1 MTLEKDTAKDK
12 AKPNM
17 EVTII
22 DERTI
27 RNKIYEVRGV
37 KVMLDFELAEIY
49 GYSTKA
55 FNQQVK
61 NNIEKF
67 DEDFRFQLTWDEL
80 NSLSRSKKLT
90 LNKNTGR
97 GSNVKYLPYVFTE
110 SGIYM
115 LMTVLKGDLAVKQS
129 KALIRTFRAMKDYI
143 IENQDLVGRH
153 EFAQLQLVVS
163 KNKDFEIRS
172 RKKLNEI
179 DEQLKSVVDNMSN
192 VVMRSEL
199 SPFLLDF
206 GKPTEKH
213 EFLILNGE
221 PAKAT
226 ETYINLYSEAK
237 KSVFIIDNYIN
248 IKTLRLLQDVQP
260 GVNVTIFSDNTG
272 NKLHA
277 SDVADF
283 QTEFPE
289 IPITFL
295 SIGNI
300 IHDRYI
306 ILDFDTEQEHIYHCG
321 ASSKDAGKKMTS
333 ITEYREEIIKTLFH
347 DIVTQLLKNPELV
360 LK

>member
-1 MTLEKDTAKDK
+1 
-12 AKPNM
+12 
-17 EVTII
+17 
-22 DERTI
+22 
-27 RNKIYEVRGV
+27 
-37 KVMLDFELAEIY
+37 
-49 GYSTKA
+49 
-55 FNQQVK
+55 
-61 NNIEKF
+61 
-67 DEDFRFQLTWDEL
+67 
-80 NSLSRSKKLT
+80 
-90 LNKNTGR
+90 
-97 GSNVKYLPYVFTE
+97 
-110 SGIYM
+110 
-115 LMTVLKGDLAVKQS
+115 
-129 KALIRTFRAMKDYI
+129 MKDYI

-153 EFAQLQLVVS
+153 EFTQLQLVVS
-163 KNKDFEIRS
+163 KSKDIELRS

-221 PAKAT
+221 PAKAN

-237 KSVFIIDNYIN
+237 KSVFIIDNYIS
-248 IKTLRLLQDVQP
+248 IKTLRLLQDVQQ
-260 GVNVTIFSDNTG
+260 GVAVTVFSDNTG

-306 ILDFDTEQEHIYHCG
+306 VLDFDTEQERIYHCG

-333 ITEYREEIIKTLFH
+333 ITEYREEAIKTLFH
-347 DIVTQLLKNPELV
+347 DIVKQLLKNPELV